1 MQIVDV
7 TVVYTEE
14 EKQAFA
20 DEFEA
25 RNKMDDAE
33 NELILLGKEWN
44 NHIRGN
50 HTDVYTPIAL
60 TVVSVLL
67 YLVTIFFLTQGIFS
81 FFALVTAAPAFATI
95 ALVVA
100 IVFWV
105 KYHKQNKAYK
115 EKEAELDRKRDR
127 LFKEY
132 QKLKEDHNEKLK
144 IVENI
149 VYKKTLEKRET
160 DEKMMNPEEF
170 EKLFKKEQ
178 E

>member
-14 EKQAFA
+14 EK
-20 DEFEA
+20 
-25 RNKMDDAE
+25 
-33 NELILLGKEWN
+33 
-44 NHIRGN
+44 
-50 HTDVYTPIAL
+50 
-60 TVVSVLL
+60 
-67 YLVTIFFLTQGIFS
+67 
-81 FFALVTAAPAFATI
+81 I

>member
-50 HTDVYTPIAL
+50 HTD
-60 TVVSVLL
+60 
-67 YLVTIFFLTQGIFS
+67 
-81 FFALVTAAPAFATI
+81 
-95 ALVVA
+95 
-100 IVFWV
+100 
-105 KYHKQNKAYK
+105 
-115 EKEAELDRKRDR
+115 
-127 LFKEY
+127 
-132 QKLKEDHNEKLK
+132 
-144 IVENI
+144 
-149 VYKKTLEKRET
+149 
-160 DEKMMNPEEF
+160 EKMMNPEEF

>member
-33 NELILLGKEWN
+33 NELFLLGKEWN
-44 NHIRGN
+44 NHIRGD
-50 HTDVYTPIAL
+50 HTDIYTPIAL

-67 YLVTIFFLTQGIFS
+67 YLITIFYLTQGFFS

-95 ALVVA
+95 ALGFA
-100 IVFWV
+100 IKFWV
-105 KYHKQNKAYK
+105 QYHKQDKAYK
-115 EKEAELDRKRDR
+115 EKEAERDR
-127 LFKEY
+127 VFKEY
-132 QKLKEDHNEKLK
+132 LKLKEDHNEKLR

-160 DEKMMNPEEF
+160 EEKMMNPEEF
-170 EKLFKKEQ
+170 EKWFKKEQ